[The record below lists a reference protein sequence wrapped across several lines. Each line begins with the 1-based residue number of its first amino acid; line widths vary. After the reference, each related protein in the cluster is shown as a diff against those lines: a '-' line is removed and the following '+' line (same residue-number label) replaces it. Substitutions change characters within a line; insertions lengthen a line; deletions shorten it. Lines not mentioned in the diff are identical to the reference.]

1 MAEQS
6 FRFSREQQMFVAA
19 IARDMAHGD
28 LTAAATLLLSVGVS
42 VILASKL
49 RTDSQVREDVA
60 RLVDGVIA
68 RWRGVP

>member
-1 MAEQS
+1 MAEQHL
-6 FRFSREQQMFVAA
+6 RFSKEQQMFVAA
-19 IARDMAHGD
+19 LARDMAHGD

-49 RTDSQVREDVA
+49 RTDSEIREDVA

-68 RWRGVP
+68 RWRGAP